1 MLSHVREF
9 KEVGTRTPSPC
20 PRTRPCF
27 ACHHPLPRGLIRV
40 VFMSHESR
48 RSAAAAAGCVAGRL
62 HAPVRL
68 ACVVPSPS
76 RQRLG
81 WWAGALQSCQCGARR
96 TPVGIRLCVWDGT
109 GCVPRVVAVC
119 AARGWPLRSQAV
131 RPLVRPDGALLMFAY
146 APHHILCKS
155 VRSWIPSML
164 SHVREIKEVGTG
176 FS

>member
-1 MLSHVREF
+1 MPPN
-9 KEVGTRTPSPC
+9 TPVLCLPPPSY
-20 PRTRPCF
+20 
-27 ACHHPLPRGLIRV
+27 HLLPRGLIRV
-40 VFMSHESR
+40 VFMSQESR

-81 WWAGALQSCQCGARR
+81 WRAGALQSCQCGARR
-96 TPVGIRLCVWDGT
+96 TPVGIRLCVWVGT

-119 AARGWPLRSQAV
+119 AARGWQLRPQAV

-164 SHVREIKEVGTG
+164 SHVHEFKEVGTRL
-176 FS
+176 S